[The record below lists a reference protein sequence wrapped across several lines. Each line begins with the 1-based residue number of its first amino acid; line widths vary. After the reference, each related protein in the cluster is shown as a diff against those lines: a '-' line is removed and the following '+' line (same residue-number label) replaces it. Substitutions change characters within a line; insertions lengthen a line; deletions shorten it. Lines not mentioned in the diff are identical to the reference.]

1 MNTQNSNEDPSDAHP
16 RTPRSYQRS
25 MNLHRLVVAGL
36 TKAGVLMMAEQ
47 SALDCH
53 LNHMVIGLAGEVG
66 ELVDAIKRK
75 TIYRKPL
82 DVANVIEE
90 LGDIEFYLE
99 GVRNSLCITRQETLD
114 ANIAKLEA
122 RYNSGS
128 YSDKQA
134 QERADKVTEVEASHD
149 IT

>member
-1 MNTQNSNEDPSDAHP
+1 MNTQNSTEA
-16 RTPRSYQRS
+16 RTPRSYQHS
-25 MNLHRLVVAGL
+25 VNLHRLIVARLAKDG
-36 TKAGVLMMAEQ
+36 GQMMVEQ
-47 SALDCH
+47 SPQDCH
-53 LNHMVIGLAGEVG
+53 LNHMVIGLAGECG

-82 DVANVIEE
+82 DMANVIEE

-99 GVRNSLCITRQETLD
+99 GIRNSLCITRQETLD